1 MTAETIHTC
10 SYSCDRPEC
19 IRAQRD
25 ELAGRLTTPP
35 SAPVGV
41 EGTWLWGKLMD
52 WCREQR
58 IAPATQDKLFAI
70 AGEAHRLNALAQQ
83 PAAADGAY
91 PTPRNRAEAVALAR
105 LALAYLGVIDAHIDV
120 AISRCETDLAT
131 KHQEPTTCKHDFRRD
146 EDHGGA
152 CCQLCGEVRQ

>member
-1 MTAETIHTC
+1 MNLQDLCERIVRDATPTTDSGATCFVPRYQIDQLREALSAVPQPPAE
-10 SYSCDRPEC
+10 
-19 IRAQRD
+19 AQRC
-25 ELAGRLTTPP
+25 TCP

-83 PAAADGAY
+83 PA
-91 PTPRNRAEAVALAR
+91 
-105 LALAYLGVIDAHIDV
+105 
-120 AISRCETDLAT
+120 
-131 KHQEPTTCKHDFRRD
+131 
-146 EDHGGA
+146 
-152 CCQLCGEVRQ
+152 